1 MQISNRL
8 VTKKLIKVAQ
18 EFTFLD
24 HFFAD
29 CFGAFEEASN
39 HVKIRQ
45 DLIDIRDNLGKCQR
59 QSSGRGNKKAIYI
72 GTLGEFCEDV
82 CSSWEKPSYGQKMKV
97 YKNGLKYGKD
107 YMAYLQ
113 DTLEIPYWQL
123 VIDLLLDWRERNTS
137 NTLGTAILYMLQY
150 KALSCRNRVEELAQM
165 AVPDEEDGRGLAIM
179 QRSIQKRLDVFDEA
193 LEVEMLDKDLG
204 VKAAILD
211 VSDVRSEK
219 EFAGF
224 TARHSTRH
232 VRDHL
237 FPQAFGF
244 PPILS
249 SLLMSTECI
258 NATGN
263 FRILYH
269 SRLYSRLS
277 KLRYLSKDP

>member
-137 NTLGTAILYMLQY
+137 NTLGTAILYLLQY
-150 KALSCRNRVEELAQM
+150 KALSCSSKFEELAQI
-165 AVPDEEDGRGLAIM
+165 VLSDVGDRDGLTIV
-179 QRSIQKRLDVFDEA
+179 QRSIKKRLDVLSKA
-193 LEVEMLDKDLG
+193 LEVVMLDEDID
-204 VKAAILD
+204 VKAATIPSN
-211 VSDVRSEK
+211 SDVHSEL
-219 EFAGF
+219 ESGTF
-224 TARHSTRH
+224 TPRLPAKH
-232 VRDHL
+232 VRNH
-237 FPQAFGF
+237 PSAES
-244 PPILS
+244 PTCKPV
-249 SLLMSTECI
+249 
-258 NATGN
+258 
-263 FRILYH
+263 
-269 SRLYSRLS
+269 
-277 KLRYLSKDP
+277 